1 MTSNFPL
8 YLFFCPFSFLILAR
22 KEDEV
27 EKQVYSHVH
36 WNITEDFLFFF
47 EGSPAYFFVIL
58 LTNVII
64 IVNNVLRLLC
74 VNRTNECNAPNCIIL
89 ILILC
94 SKNKNRFHT
103 HREKNASLGF
113 WYFPLSF
120 LGVGSNDH
128 IFHCF
133 LFIFSPVSPSSSSK
147 VIHSPI
153 RKPHSNRI
161 YFFMISDF
169 SFLMK
174 YVLTLKKIP
183 ACSMLVRL

>member
-1 MTSNFPL
+1 MTSNFPF
-8 YLFFCPFSFLILAR
+8 YLFFCPFSFLVPSR

-47 EGSPAYFFVIL
+47 EGSPAYFSVIL

-94 SKNKNRFHT
+94 SESKNRFHT
-103 HREKNASLGF
+103 HLKNASLGF
-113 WYFPLSF
+113 CYFSLSF
-120 LGVGSNDH
+120 LVVGSNDH
-128 IFHCF
+128 IFHYF
-133 LFIFSPVSPSSSSK
+133 LFYS
-147 VIHSPI
+147 
-153 RKPHSNRI
+153 
-161 YFFMISDF
+161 
-169 SFLMK
+169 
-174 YVLTLKKIP
+174 
-183 ACSMLVRL
+183 